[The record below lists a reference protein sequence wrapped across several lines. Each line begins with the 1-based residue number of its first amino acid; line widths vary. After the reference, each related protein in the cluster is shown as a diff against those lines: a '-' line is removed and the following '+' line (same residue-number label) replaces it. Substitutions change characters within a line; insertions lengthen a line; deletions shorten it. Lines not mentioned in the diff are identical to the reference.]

1 MVAGSGA
8 VSIVSDLGSARTWQ
22 HGDKMKIKMLIV
34 FGLILLGAQA
44 QAQAPALV
52 WACKIKGEVKG
63 LDIAIGIRATILEG
77 RGKVIC
83 KNAISGE
90 VVESPAYL
98 TMGRVSIG
106 PQIAIPTGG
115 ETCIRVYEGNIGVS
129 DPRAMFSEFTLT
141 KALNLQ
147 LLCAQA
153 ELGLGVGVSVVNN
166 FGFSGKLRFKSYCGS
181 SIGIGAGLGI
191 SGMSVLTPAQYR
203 KRQSS
208 NAFNQSG
215 G

>member
-1 MVAGSGA
+1 
-8 VSIVSDLGSARTWQ
+8 
-22 HGDKMKIKMLIV
+22 MKRLLV
-34 FGLILLGAQA
+34 VCLILLGAQA

-52 WACKIKGEVKG
+52 WACKIKGDVKG
-63 LDIAIGIRATILEG
+63 LDIAIGIRATVLEG

-90 VVESPAYL
+90 VVEAPAIL
-98 TMGRVSIG
+98 SMGRVSVG

-115 ETCIRVYEGNIGVS
+115 ETCIRVYEGNVGVS

-147 LLCAQA
+147 FLCAQA

-166 FGFSGKLRFKSYCGS
+166 LGFSGKLRFKSYCGG
-181 SIGIGAGLGI
+181 SIGFGAGLGI
-191 SGMSVLTPAQYR
+191 SGMSVMTPSQYR
-203 KRQSS
+203 KKQQMNNQWRD
-208 NAFNQSG
+208 NALNQAG